1 MDLNILHQIDEDL
14 ESSEVSSLKFLCLDH
29 IPKKKQQTIKDA
41 KDLFLRLKDKGLM
54 DSDDSFIIAELLYL
68 IKRFKLLALLGK
80 SKQEVEETLRTP
92 GKSRICSYRKML
104 FELSEDV
111 TDADLKDIK
120 FFLIQKLPRCKLEDS
135 ATFLDVL
142 IEMEKQD
149 ILGED
154 NLEVLEEICQKISK
168 DLEENI
174 EEFKRSKEEYI
185 TKLTGM
191 PGAPL
196 PLPGEAQ
203 LCSVACLRSECLNI
217 SGKTESQC
225 SPGSVCKKEMYDMSH
240 KPRGYC
246 IIINNKHFKLARQR
260 EPPRILKDRE
270 GTDIDAEMYDMSHKP
285 RGYCIIINNKHFK
298 LARQRE
304 PPRILKDREGT
315 DIDAES
321 LQKVFKELHFE
332 VIQHDDLNSSQLY
345 EVMGVYQKKDHSNRD
360 AFICCI
366 LSHGVKGAVEAVD
379 GCPVPIRDLTSFF
392 TSRKCPSLI
401 GKPKIFFIQACQG
414 SLMQKGAEIQ
424 ADGENQYTQ
433 QYETDAEIM
442 QPNTIPDDSD
452 FLLGMATVEDYLS
465 FRSVYQGSFY
475 IQALCRNLGQ
485 GCRSL
490 SSRNKDIL
498 TILTA
503 VNREV
508 SQGNY
513 ANAKQ
518 MPEPR
523 YTLTKRLVFPIS

>member
-80 SKQEVEETLRTP
+80 SKQEVEETLKTP

-174 EEFKRSKEEYI
+174 EEFKRSKE
-185 TKLTGM
+185 
-191 PGAPL
+191 
-196 PLPGEAQ
+196 GESIGEPADMEAAFGDSGPPRTPQ
-203 LCSVACLRSECLNI
+203 NPEDRSENGQSIANDDCGQTLSVDGRPI
-217 SGKTESQC
+217 TRDDES
-225 SPGSVCKKEMYDMSH
+225 
-240 KPRGYC
+240 
-246 IIINNKHFKLARQR
+246 
-260 EPPRILKDRE
+260 
-270 GTDIDAEMYDMSHKP
+270 EMYDMSHKP

-345 EVMGVYQKKDHSNRD
+345 EVMGVYQKRDHSNRD

-485 GCRSL
+485 GCR
-490 SSRNKDIL
+490 RNKDIL